1 MATSNNFST
10 TNKYIVYRIIVTEN
24 STNIANNTSNVTVKV
39 QCWRTNTG
47 YETYGS
53 GTCYVTI
60 DGNKYSQAITTS
72 QKFTYNSYTEIF
84 SKTLNITH
92 NANGSKT
99 IYVSSYIDHSRFD
112 SNAQGF
118 NVNLTNIPRYATITN
133 APNFNDKQ
141 NPTITYSNTAGN
153 QVSSLQACISLT
165 GSTDNI
171 SYRDIPITGSS
182 YTFNLTE
189 EERNILRNAT
199 SGKSRTVYFYI
210 KTIINGN
217 TFYSNK
223 AVTFS
228 IVNANPTIGSITY
241 QDRNSSVTSITGNDQ
256 WIVRNKSTL
265 RITLNDVKALKGAT
279 LLSATVNING
289 EVLSFSGISGSSL
302 NSVSLNCGSIN
313 VSSDITAT
321 ITLTDSRG
329 FSSTYTKE
337 ITVLNYESPN
347 STITLARKNNFY
359 TETDLTV
366 NCSYSSLNG
375 TNAITIQY
383 QTKKVSDANYGA
395 LTTIS
400 NNVETTI
407 QLDNAFQWNVRVVT
421 TDSLG
426 TSVSYVLFVDK
437 GIPLI
442 FFDKVKNS
450 VGINCFP
457 STDTMLNN
465 ISLQIDGDLKVSGYV
480 MANGIILDGVVL
492 YNNSSSQTANVT
504 LSKNANKFGFIEI
517 FYKDNDGV
525 YNSVKVPEPNG
536 KTVFLSI
543 QYPYQNGVT
552 YIKSCQVQISG
563 TSITPTN
570 YSSMTIR
577 SGQSPI
583 IANDNY
589 IYITEVIGY

>member
-10 TNKYIVYRIIVTEN
+10 SNQYIKYRIIVTEN
-24 STNIANNTSNVTVKV
+24 STNVANNTSNVTVKV
-39 QCWRTNTG
+39 QVWRTNQG

-60 DGNKYSQAITTS
+60 DGKQYSQAITTS
-72 QKFTYNSYTEIF
+72 QKFTYNSYTQVF
-84 SKTLNITH
+84 SKTLDITH

-99 IYVSSYIDHSRFD
+99 IYVSSYISHSRFT
-112 SNAQGF
+112 SNTQGF

-133 APNFNDKQ
+133 APNFTDEQ
-141 NPTITYSNTAGN
+141 NPTINYSNTAGN
-153 QVSSLQACISLT
+153 QVSLLQACISLS
-165 GSTDNI
+165 GSTDDVP
-171 SYRDIPITGSS
+171 YRNIPITGSS

-189 EERNILRNAT
+189 AERNTLRNAT

-210 KTIINGN
+210 KTVINGN
-217 TFYSNK
+217 TFYQNK

-241 QDRNSSVTSITGNDQ
+241 QDANSSIVAITGNNQ

-265 RITLNDVKALKGAT
+265 RITFNNVNALKGAT
-279 LLSATVNING
+279 LSNAVINING
-289 EVLSFSGISGSSL
+289 NSQSVALSGSHIDYSMA
-302 NSVSLNCGSIN
+302 SIGAIN
-313 VSSDITAT
+313 VSSNVTAT

-329 FSSTYTKE
+329 FVSTYTKE
-337 ITVLNYESPN
+337 ITVLNYESPS

-359 TETDLTV
+359 TATDLTV

-375 TNAITIQY
+375 TNAITIKY
-383 QTKKVSDANYGA
+383 QTKKVTDANYGA

-407 QLDNAFQWNVRVVT
+407 QLDNTYQWNVRVVT

-437 GIPLI
+437 GIPLA
-442 FFDKVKNS
+442 FFDRQKNS
-450 VGINCFP
+450 MGINCFP
-457 STDTMLNN
+457 NYNESLEVGGMVLN
-465 ISLQIDGDLKVSGYV
+465 
-480 MANGIILDGVVL
+480 GVVL
-492 YNNSSSQTANVT
+492 CTNTQQTANVT
-504 LSKNANKFGFIEI
+504 LSKSASNFKFLEI
-517 FYKDNDGV
+517 YYKDNDGV
-525 YNSVKVPEPNG
+525 VNSVKVDDPNG

-552 YIKSCQVQISG
+552 YIKSCQVSISG
-563 TSITPTN
+563 TSITATN

-577 SGQSPI
+577 SGQAPT

-589 IYITEVIGY
+589 IYITKVIGY